1 MESRELKAG
10 EILHSP
16 ADKADHLELVR
27 KGSVEILSAEGQLT
41 AGKGAIL
48 GLFES
53 PGENYT
59 FTYRATEDC
68 RLELFPF
75 ENYSDADRIIRDNLA
90 ECDVLVTANADVAL
104 SLLGNYKRTLRR
116 CNKQLKTIKDGY
128 KTYRA
133 LCEKAGMEIQPW
145 PLAEETEPFAPEEDL
160 PDWIGDYYD
169 QLGLMPA
176 ETKRAF
182 YSTHYSLT
190 TAAILEAAGHMQLI
204 CRLLEQL
211 GAYDS
216 DLRDRYLSSAD
227 LFDLYLNLHNR
238 CSGIKGIPERIDAAV
253 DEYQKLVSKAG
264 LLPDDALERLRT
276 RYTNGAAGSSPV
288 RNDVDLNMPT
298 ADQATDPLLQEVTP
312 AKTEV
317 PDPVAAALN
326 SLDKILAFTRIDPKE
341 ENIFRES
348 IKRYTALRDKNS
360 TSEEVRELRSIISR
374 IFFDLYENAAL
385 KVLESSER
393 PPVAV
398 RLFLYFGFV
407 DEDLAG
413 RENTAFLLRLIE
425 HIDADRFASMN
436 VYTFFDWLGAVYSG
450 TKDPSRNEYDQEY
463 AGWLKSL
470 KQTGEISPEEEHAL
484 LNTGKS
490 RLHFELQ
497 NFMKTAM
504 KICSGKPA
512 VFCPVLSSHNFVRS
526 PEQIFISAEM
536 VDNNWKDIKGKDI
549 SLFFRE
555 ALYHNVEFNIPRD
568 SILIEV
574 MPDMILLPMTG
585 SRGGLWQETT
595 GLRRDTAAR
604 MYLPIFTDEDLNLIQ
619 LRLAAQFR
627 WQICKRV
634 HGVHWNSP
642 SYPTLTGEYCE
653 YLSGFKKNSM
663 LSTEAKEKLR
673 SQIRTCRNS
682 DENVFML
689 DYIQWVRFEA
699 EGLPRLNRAARRIL
713 FTYCPFSLKARR
725 NLISNPIYSEMI
737 RRMEAQAAK
746 TVKTLKSRYARYKN
760 SDGDLPATIKSLIA
774 YYENLASSSFTQQAG
789 EKPPS

>member
-1 MESRELKAG
+1 MESIELKAG

-16 ADKADHLELVR
+16 ADKTEHLELVR
-27 KGSVEILSAEGQLT
+27 KGSIEILSAEGKIT

-53 PGENYT
+53 PGENYAFSYT
-59 FTYRATEDC
+59 ASEDT
-68 RLELFPF
+68 RLELFPY
-75 ENYSDADRIIRDNLA
+75 ESASDADRIIRDNLS
-90 ECDVLVTANADVAL
+90 ECDVLVSANAGIAL

-128 KTYRA
+128 KTYRS
-133 LCEKAGMEIQPW
+133 LCEAAGMEVQSW
-145 PLAEETEPFAPEEDL
+145 PLAEETEPFTPETEL

-169 QLGLMPA
+169 HLGLMPA
-176 ETKRAF
+176 DIKRAF

-204 CRLLEQL
+204 CRQLEQL

-238 CSGIKGIPERIDAAV
+238 CAGIKGLPEQIVAAV
-253 DEYQKLVSKAG
+253 EDYKNQVSRAG
-264 LLPDDALERLRT
+264 LLPDDAIERLST
-276 RYTNGAAGSSPV
+276 RYANGSLAASPV
-288 RNDVDLNMPT
+288 IALTDLPVSKK
-298 ADQATDPLLQEVTP
+298 ADDPLLQGVTP
-312 AKTEV
+312 SKAEA
-317 PDPVAAALN
+317 PDPVAPVKNA
-326 SLDKILAFTRIDPKE
+326 LDKILAFTRVDPRT
-341 ENIFRES
+341 ENIFRDS
-348 IKRYTALRDKNS
+348 IRRYAALRDKNS
-360 TSEEVRELRSIISR
+360 TADEVKELRSTISR
-374 IFFDLYENAAL
+374 IFYQLYENAAFT
-385 KVLESSER
+385 VLQSSER
-393 PPVAV
+393 PPLAV

-413 RENTAFLLRLIE
+413 RENTALLLRLLE
-425 HIDADRFASMN
+425 QIDTKRFASMN
-436 VYTFFDWLGAVYSG
+436 VYTLFDWLGMVYSG
-450 TKDPSRNEYDQEY
+450 SREPSRNEYDQEY
-463 AGWLKSL
+463 SGWLKSL
-470 KQTGEISPEEEHAL
+470 KQTGEISPEEEHAR
-484 LNTGKS
+484 LNSGRE
-490 RLHFELQ
+490 RLHFELE
-497 NFMKTAM
+497 NFMKTAE
-504 KICSGKPA
+504 KICSGKPV

-526 PEQIFISAEM
+526 PEQTFISAEM
-536 VDNNWKDIKGKDI
+536 VDKNWSDIKGKDL
-549 SLFFRE
+549 SLFYRE
-555 ALYHNVEFNIPRD
+555 ALYNNTEYGIPRN

-574 MPDMILLPMTG
+574 MPDMILLPMAG

-595 GLRRDTAAR
+595 GLRRDTPGR

-634 HGVHWNSP
+634 HGVHWNS
-642 SYPTLTGEYCE
+642 SAYPTLTGEYIE
-653 YLSGFKKNSM
+653 YLSGYKKNSM

-689 DYIQWVRFEA
+689 DYIQWVRYEA

-713 FTYCPFSLKARR
+713 FTYCPFSLKTRR
-725 NLISNPIYSEMI
+725 GLLNNPIYTEMI
-737 RRMEAQAAK
+737 RRLEAQSAK
-746 TVKTLKSRYARYKN
+746 TVKTLRSRYAKYKN
-760 SDGDLPATIKSLIA
+760 SDGDLPAAIINFIA
-774 YYENLASSSFTQQAG
+774 YYENLASSSFTQQTG